1 MQSCL
6 TSEWLE
12 CLGCIHSLGLSWH
25 QTGTFGA
32 QDLFLKIM
40 FSPWISMWSQT
51 YVRPKQE
58 AGLIIVIG
66 MQVVPYQG
74 PPLQHLG
81 FNFLLSPRIS
91 NKKIIFNVQPIRDFL
106 GYFDIQVEGNLG
118 KVMAL
123 WSSDPF
129 RHHVGPR
136 PKHLSITIMT
146 WCLEYLDVTLISGWR
161 VFPSVARYSE
171 SATSDWKVPKKSQHS
186 T

>member
-12 CLGCIHSLGLSWH
+12 CLGCIHSLGWSWH

-40 FSPWISMWSQT
+40 LSPWILMWFQT

-66 MQVVPYQG
+66 VQVVPYQG

-81 FNFLLSPRIS
+81 FNFLLSAHFPNIQS
-91 NKKIIFNVQPIRDFL
+91 HFFWDNLIFKLNFKSKETLARSWHSEAVILSDTTLAPVQ
-106 GYFDIQVEGNLG
+106 N
-118 KVMAL
+118 
-123 WSSDPF
+123 
-129 RHHVGPR
+129 
-136 PKHLSITIMT
+136 T
-146 WCLEYLDVTLISGWR
+146 
-161 VFPSVARYSE
+161 
-171 SATSDWKVPKKSQHS
+171 
-186 T
+186 